1 MLAVS
6 IDDISG
12 RDRNSLIHGH
22 IPASTDAKFARET
35 VVTSPRG
42 GVKYVVEA
50 SIGTFFLVFTV
61 GADQ

>member
-1 MLAVS
+1 MVTS
-6 IDDISG
+6 Q
-12 RDRNSLIHGH
+12 
-22 IPASTDAKFARET
+22 ASTDAKFARET

-50 SIGTFFLVFTV
+50 SIGTFFRVFTV